1 MQHRAAEVA
10 VHMGM
15 VGVYEIGASAMGS
28 AVAAGAVAVGVTG
41 ARVVNAGLLRWAAPS
56 LADVTAVMP
65 LVSGGRLPQA
75 LLHARDTSPKNK
87 KSFPTKSARPFR
99 TSAFFHT
106 MCSIAQHSFC

>member
-56 LADVTAVMP
+56 HADVTAVTR
-65 LVSGGRLPQA
+65 VKRVGEAGGQRSGRA
-75 LLHARDTSPKNK
+75 VVTRA
-87 KSFPTKSARPFR
+87 
-99 TSAFFHT
+99 
-106 MCSIAQHSFC
+106 